1 MWSEV
6 RTVVYK
12 FPSFV
17 GIRLGFSSTNTLRY
31 VPSNDFSGS
40 VEDCCPTSSNVSYS
54 ATILGKLRQFSLQVQ
69 DALAILRLPDR
80 KRIVRIP
87 PDEFGKLMTTP
98 LDTILCIETAWDLDY
113 RVHPL
118 LSEEVLYLEIP
129 KSGCTTIK
137 YILQASEL
145 ARIGHRDR
153 LEGITEDLGRVHERG
168 ISPLPLLS
176 ALGHSTG
183 NFVLTSSSIF
193 RFTVARNPYSR
204 VLSAYLDKI
213 QPGEGYF
220 HDLVAAKIANRDPIS
235 LSFSQFL
242 SVIQNCET
250 SEMDIHW
257 RPQVALVYPDLIE
270 YTHIG
275 RFEELTDSL
284 NTLLDR
290 IPPAL
295 RPIVPKPT
303 KRTMADSLMVE
314 FFGPAERQIVEK
326 VYEKDFE
333 AFGYDT
339 LGIAPISPASQ
350 APRRPL

>member
-6 RTVVYK
+6 CTVAYNL
-12 FPSFV
+12 PSF
-17 GIRLGFSSTNTLRY
+17 IEILLGFSSTNTLRY
-31 VPSNDFSGS
+31 VASNDFSES
-40 VEDCCPTSSNVSYS
+40 VEDCCLTSSKASIP
-54 ATILGKLRQFSLQVQ
+54 AAILEKLRRFGRQVQ

-80 KRIVRIP
+80 RRIVRRP
-87 PDEFGKLMTTP
+87 SGEFGKLMTTP

-118 LSEEVLYLEIP
+118 LSDEVVYLEIP

-145 ARIGHRDR
+145 ARLGRRDQ

-168 ISPLPLLS
+168 LSPLPLLS
-176 ALGHSTG
+176 ALGYATG

-193 RFTVARNPYSR
+193 RFTVAQNPYSR

-220 HDLVAAKIANRDPIS
+220 YDLVAAKVAEEDGKDVT
-235 LSFSQFL
+235 FSKFL

-257 RPQVALVYPDLIE
+257 RPQVALVYPELIE

-275 RFEELTDSL
+275 RFEELSHSL

-290 IPPAL
+290 ISPAL
-295 RPIVPKPT
+295 RPIVPEPT
-303 KRTMADSLMVE
+303 KRTMADSLLVE

-339 LGIAPISPASQ
+339 LGIAPISPL
-350 APRRPL
+350 PR